1 MNPVPPHALAVTH
14 MNPLILLLIAAY
26 FTGATLFFLFMFLR
40 VGPRRTT
47 AWVRDLLLDRD
58 FVEESMKVTHAI
70 LIREMIRE
78 LVPVLQTAIV
88 DHVVAAVS
96 EREFEIPEGFWR
108 TFVSTLDGWYGN
120 MVKKA
125 NAETRVAET
134 EARDAITYAGMN
146 TGNPAAMDAIMA
158 RVAQKS
164 PILGALVQMAQM
176 AGPSQS
182 RPGNGQGRY

>member
-1 MNPVPPHALAVTH
+1 

-26 FTGATLFFLFMFLR
+26 FAAAMTFFLVMFLR
-40 VGPRRTT
+40 VGPKRTT
-47 AWVRDLLLDRD
+47 AWVRDLMLDRE
-58 FVEESMKVTHAI
+58 FVEETTKLTHAC
-70 LIREMIRE
+70 LIREMIAE
-78 LVPVLQTAIV
+78 LVPVIRDAIV
-88 DHVVAAVS
+88 EHVVGAIQDRDL
-96 EREFEIPEGFWR
+96 ELPEGFWK
-108 TFVSTLDGWYGN
+108 TLVATLDGWYGN

-125 NAETRVAET
+125 NVETRQAET

-176 AGPSQS
+176 APSQS
-182 RPGNGQGRY
+182 RPGNGPGRY